1 MKYIVILSDG
11 MSDYPLEQLGG
22 KTPMEAA
29 AIPNMDKLCQNGETG
44 LLQTVPESLPP
55 GSDVA
60 NLAVF
65 GYDPF
70 VYYTGRS
77 PLEAASMGV
86 PLEDTD
92 MTFRANLV
100 TLSDEPNYTDKT
112 MTDYSAG
119 EILTEEARALIAD
132 VNEALKTA
140 DYQFHGGISYRH
152 LMVWHNMSDEF
163 QLTPPHDISDKKITE
178 HLPNCPTLLALM
190 KKSYDFLKDH
200 PINQARI
207 ANGKNPANSIWIWG
221 NGKKPL
227 LKPFAELYGKSGAV
241 ISAVDLIRGIGV
253 CAGLKVIEVEGT
265 CGTIDTNFD
274 GEAQAAIDALLKDN
288 LDFVYLHVEAPDE
301 AGHQGKIEDKV
312 RALELI
318 DEKMVGPLTAAL
330 DKSGED
336 YRILICPD
344 HATPLALKTHTR
356 DAVPY
361 VLYDSRNTANGSGLT
376 FSEANAKL
384 SGNFIAEGYKIMEKL
399 MDS

>member
-1 MKYIVILSDG
+1 VKYIVILSDG
-11 MSDYPLEQLGG
+11 MSDFPLESLGG
-22 KTPMEAA
+22 KTVMEVAQK
-29 AIPNMDKLCQNGETG
+29 PNMDKLCQNGELG

-86 PLEDTD
+86 PLSDTD
-92 MTFRANLV
+92 MTFRANVV
-100 TLSDEPNYTDKT
+100 TLSDDENYADKT
-112 MTDYSAG
+112 MVDYSAG
-119 EILTEEARALIAD
+119 EISTEEARALIAD
-132 VNEALKTA
+132 VNEALKTD
-140 DYQFHGGISYRH
+140 DYEFYGGISYRH

-163 QLTPPHDISDKKITE
+163 ALTPPHDISDKKITE
-178 HLPNCPTLLALM
+178 YLPKNSTILELM
-190 KKSYDFLKDH
+190 KKSYDILKDH
-200 PINQARI
+200 PINKERI
-207 ANGKNPANSIWIWG
+207 DQGKNPANSIWIWG
-221 NGKKPL
+221 NGKKPQ
-227 LKPFAELYGKSGAV
+227 LKPFAELYGLSGAV

-274 GEAQAAIDALLKDN
+274 GEAQAAIDVLLKDN
-288 LDFVYLHVEAPDE
+288 LDFVYLHIEAPDE
-301 AGHQGKIEDKV
+301 AGHQGKVDDKI
-312 RALELI
+312 RAIELI
-318 DEKMVGPLTAAL
+318 DEKMVGPLVAAL

-336 YRILICPD
+336 YRILITPD

-361 VLYDSRNTANGSGLT
+361 VLYDSRNAGNGSGKT
-376 FSEANAKL
+376 YTEQNAKD
-384 SGNFIAEGYKIMEKL
+384 SGNYIADGYKIMGKL
-399 MDS
+399 INN